1 MEFMMKRRSAIG
13 AIGAGTLLA
22 GWPTV
27 SSAAPVR
34 KVVVIG
40 GGMAGA
46 TVAKYLRL
54 WSGKTVEVTV
64 VEASKTYVSNIMSN
78 LVITGQYTPSILNYT
93 WANLAKN
100 HGVKVVNGTVTG
112 VVPGGMGSW
121 TVQLTTVTGAQTSLS
136 CDRVVVAPGISF
148 DPVPNGVGGTAPVLH
163 AWQAGP
169 QTTQLGSYLASMPPT
184 GTFVMTIP
192 AAPYRCPPGPYER
205 ACVIA
210 DYLKRNKPSAHIVVL
225 DENQDIVAEKEN
237 FAYAFSSLYGN
248 NLSYLP
254 GRKVT
259 AVSSAAGRPGGV
271 VSVDLVVRNLDGST
285 TSMGSERWAGDVL
298 NVIPAQ
304 RAGTIA
310 LNLGLC
316 DADGFAPVD
325 GRSFESL
332 KEGKAGIHVIGDAAK
347 TTLPKAGHVGNQGAK
362 ICADAILR
370 ASAGLPPYATPT
382 ANSACYSP
390 LSNTVASWLTA
401 VYQYQSVG
409 GQWKY
414 VASDQV
420 SGATGATEAQK
431 PSTGNFSKMSTWY
444 KSLMNETFT

>member
-1 MEFMMKRRSAIG
+1 MEFMMKRRSALG

-22 GWPTV
+22 GLPAV

-34 KVVVIG
+34 RVVVIG

-54 WSGKTVEVTV
+54 WSGKTVEVTI
-64 VEASKTYVSNIMSN
+64 VETSKTYVSNIMSN
-78 LVITGQYTPSILNYT
+78 LVITRQYGSSILNYT
-93 WANLAKN
+93 WANLIRN

-112 VVPGGMGSW
+112 VVPGGLGSW
-121 TVQLTTVTGAQTSLS
+121 TVQLTTGTGVQTSLA

-148 DPVPNGVGGTAPVLH
+148 DPVPNGNGGVAPVVH

-169 QTTQLGSYLASMPPT
+169 QTTTLSNYLAAMPPT

-210 DYLKRNKPSAHIVVL
+210 DYLKRNKPGAHIVVL
-225 DENQDIVAEKEN
+225 DENQGIVAEKEN
-237 FAYAFSSLYGN
+237 FGLAFSTMYAS
-248 NLSYLP
+248 NLTYLA

-259 AVSSAAGRPGGV
+259 AVTSSAGQPGG
-271 VSVDLVVRNLDGST
+271 SILVDVQVKNPDGSI
-285 TSMGSERWAGDVL
+285 SSLGSERWNGEVL
-298 NVIPAQ
+298 NVIPPQ

-310 LNLGLC
+310 QTLGLC

-325 GRSFESL
+325 GRSFEST
-332 KEGKAGIHVIGDAAK
+332 KAGKQGIHVIGDAAK
-347 TTLPKAGHVGNQGAK
+347 TSLPKAGHVGNQGAK

-370 ASAGLPPYATPT
+370 ASAGQSPYPTPT

-401 VYQYQSVG
+401 VYQYQLVG

-414 VASDQV
+414 VATDQV
-420 SGATGATEAQK
+420 SGASGATEAQG

-444 KSLMNETFT
+444 KSLMTETFT